1 MPRVTTADLAA
12 TIAAMSAQMADLTA
26 TVAALSAPTAAPVA
40 PVAAV
45 HIGPSGKP
53 DGRRYGCT
61 CGRMFRSDGLS
72 PNASPNGGL
81 AGHIRTAGA
90 GHAVAEA

>member
-53 DGRRYGCT
+53 DGRRFPCT
-61 CGRMFRSDGLS
+61 APTPCGRLLRGEKR
-72 PNASPNGGL
+72 ASIHGVEAGGHEPRD
-81 AGHIRTAGA
+81 A
-90 GHAVAEA
+90 